1 MNYLPIVIAVAFFLL
16 NKPSGCE
23 KDKSSAEINKIAP
36 LLANPDALEALKC
49 VNRLF
54 DAKTPQNEKMPAIFE
69 LLANPFVTRLLE
81 ILGSGLCEGLQSFG
95 SGIFGSDAP
104 ASSGNSASSNGSFS
118 ENSDYLGKSGFS
130 GSSNSAENSASSGS
144 SNASHNS
151 DSRNFSVSSNSAE
164 KSASSGSSNP
174 AENSNAS
181 DSPASSDGPNVNEES
196 SDREN
201 DKENEDAERVY
212 REIRNDILSALSE

>member
-81 ILGSGLCEGLQSFG
+81 ILGSGLGEGLQSFG

-130 GSSNSAENSASSGS
+130 GSSNSAEKSASSGS

-151 DSRNFSVSSNSAE
+151 DSRNFSVSSNSAG
-164 KSASSGSSNP
+164 KSGCS
-174 AENSNAS
+174 ENSNAS